1 MSRQQ
6 SPPDGDE
13 STSLAELRDEY
24 PSGWRILVQ
33 NESVGYMLDALL
45 DALPGSEFTKSE
57 LAREAGVSRQSVYT
71 HLDLLLALGVLTPVE
86 NASPERY
93 RVTADSDLL
102 TLLHQ
107 VNGLVNERL
116 AEYTHRQR
124 Y

>member
-6 SPPDGDE
+6 SPPDADDP
-13 STSLAELRDEY
+13 TAVADLRDEY
-24 PSGWRILVQ
+24 PSGWRLLIQ
-33 NESVGYMLDALL
+33 NDSVGYMLDALL
-45 DALPGSEFTKSE
+45 DSLPGSEFTKSE

-86 NASPERY
+86 NSSPERY

-107 VNGLVNERL
+107 VNGLVNDRL
-116 AEYTHRQR
+116 SE
-124 Y
+124 